1 MEDWQIAVL
10 NSEDVRVD
18 QDEST
23 GYRLVIR
30 KTTKDRRMTVP
41 EIVATVR
48 HSNRK
53 PVIMMPGKDYGKF
66 APRKEVLSQ
75 LMSTPEYEE
84 YTIWMAEAR
93 MNEVFRMDRD
103 EIRDAMTRLSG
114 VLPGYDVMLEYIE
127 ESPFNEEI
135 WKSLEDKGFRDT
147 IDLIVFMEA

>member
-10 NSEDVRVD
+10 NSEDIRVD

-53 PVIMMPGKDYGKF
+53 PVIMMPGRDYGKF
-66 APRKEVLSQ
+66 APKKEVLSQ

-147 IDLIVFMEA
+147 VDLILFMEA

>member
-10 NSEDVRVD
+10 NNEDIRVD
-18 QDEST
+18 QDAST

-30 KTTKDRRMTVP
+30 ETTRDRRMTVP
-41 EIVATVR
+41 EVVATVR

-53 PVIMMPGKDYGKF
+53 PVIMMPGRDYGKF
-66 APRKEVLSQ
+66 APKKEVLSQ

-93 MNEVFRMDRD
+93 MNGVLRMDRN

-147 IDLIVFMEA
+147 IDLIAFMEA

>member
-10 NSEDVRVD
+10 NSQDIRVD
-18 QDEST
+18 QDAGT

-30 KTTKDRRMTVP
+30 ETTRDRRMTVP
-41 EIVATVR
+41 EVVATVR

-53 PVIMMPGKDYGKF
+53 PVIMMPGRDYGKF
-66 APRKEVLSQ
+66 ADRKEVLSQ

-103 EIRDAMTRLSG
+103 EIRDAMTRLSE

-147 IDLIVFMEA
+147 IDLIAFMEA

>member
-10 NSEDVRVD
+10 NSEDIRVD
-18 QDEST
+18 QDAST

-30 KTTKDRRMTVP
+30 ETTRDRRMTVP
-41 EIVATVR
+41 EVVATVR

-53 PVIMMPGKDYGKF
+53 PVIMMPGRDYGKF

-93 MNEVFRMDRD
+93 MNGVLRMDRE
-103 EIRDAMTRLSG
+103 EIIATVERHLDRHAGLKAML
-114 VLPGYDVMLEYIE
+114 DYIE
-127 ESPFNEEI
+127 DSPFREEI
-135 WKSLEDKGFRDT
+135 WESIESKDLRDAADVLEYMG
-147 IDLIVFMEA
+147 A

>member
-10 NSEDVRVD
+10 NNEDIRVD
-18 QDEST
+18 QDAST

-30 KTTKDRRMTVP
+30 ETTKDRRMTVP
-41 EIVATVR
+41 EVVATVR

-53 PVIMMPGKDYGKF
+53 PVIMMPGRDYGKF
-66 APRKEVLSQ
+66 ADRKEVLSQ

-93 MNEVFRMDRD
+93 MNGVLRMDRN

-147 IDLIVFMEA
+147 IDLIAFMEA

>member
-10 NSEDVRVD
+10 NSGDIRVD
-18 QDEST
+18 QDAST

-30 KTTKDRRMTVP
+30 ETTRDRRMTVP
-41 EIVATVR
+41 EVVATVR

-53 PVIMMPGKDYGKF
+53 PVIMMPGRDYGKF
-66 APRKEVLSQ
+66 ADRKEVLSQ

-93 MNEVFRMDRD
+93 MNGVLRMDRN

-147 IDLIVFMEA
+147 VDLIVFMEA

>member
-10 NSEDVRVD
+10 NSGDIRVD
-18 QDEST
+18 QDAST

-30 KTTKDRRMTVP
+30 ETTRDRRMTVP
-41 EIVATVR
+41 EVVATVR

-53 PVIMMPGKDYGKF
+53 PVIMMPGRDYGKF
-66 APRKEVLSQ
+66 ADRKEVLSQ

-93 MNEVFRMDRD
+93 MNGVLRMDRN

-147 IDLIVFMEA
+147 VDLILFMEA

>member
-10 NSEDVRVD
+10 NSEDIRVD
-18 QDEST
+18 QDAST

-30 KTTKDRRMTVP
+30 ETTRDRRMTVP
-41 EIVATVR
+41 EVVATVR

-53 PVIMMPGKDYGKF
+53 PVIMMPGRDYGKF
-66 APRKEVLSQ
+66 ADRKEVLSQ

-93 MNEVFRMDRD
+93 MNGVLRMDRN
-103 EIRDAMTRLSG
+103 EIRDAMTRLSE

-147 IDLIVFMEA
+147 IDLIAFMEA

>member
-10 NSEDVRVD
+10 NSEDIRVD
-18 QDEST
+18 QDAST

-30 KTTKDRRMTVP
+30 ETTRDRRMTVP
-41 EIVATVR
+41 EVVATVR

-53 PVIMMPGKDYGKF
+53 PVIMMPGRDYGKF
-66 APRKEVLSQ
+66 ADRKEVLSQ

-93 MNEVFRMDRD
+93 MNGVILMDRD

-147 IDLIVFMEA
+147 VDLILFMEA

>member
-10 NSEDVRVD
+10 NNEDIRVD
-18 QDEST
+18 QDAST

-30 KTTKDRRMTVP
+30 ETTRDRRMTVP
-41 EIVATVR
+41 EVVATVR

-53 PVIMMPGKDYGKF
+53 PVIMMPGRDYGKF
-66 APRKEVLSQ
+66 ADRKEVLSQ

-93 MNEVFRMDRD
+93 MNGVLRMDRN

-147 IDLIVFMEA
+147 IDLIAFMEA